1 PVAVGRRVD
10 EIPAV
15 LEAMEGVVAR
25 GRFAKAALEIAM
37 FDAWA
42 RSLDVPVR
50 SLLGGAARDSIEC
63 TWALGAMP
71 LDELRSEEHTSEL
84 QSRFDLVCRL
94 LLEKKYKH
102 TSPPR

>member
-1 PVAVGRRVD
+1 ME

-42 RSLDVPVR
+42 RSSDVPVR
-50 SLLGGAARDSIEC
+50 SLLGGAVGDSIEC

-71 LDELRSEEHTSEL
+71 LEEMVAEFDCWRRIVTAV
-84 QSRFDLVCRL
+84 SR
-94 LLEKKYKH
+94 
-102 TSPPR
+102 